1 MANSPWIS
9 VGALAEG
16 FRPDSNSLN
25 ETRDLDGSSI
35 GLRFTD
41 GETAEYR
48 FTRDN
53 DTGYIEVPGTGRY
66 PVRATSLR
74 SGIYF
79 IDFLPSDRPRSSVT
93 LVLDLDTGSAL
104 EITATLP
111 TESDVAKSL
120 FARVRNGEPLT
131 PVDIRFRSAIL
142 QPAPAGTAAP
152 TPGFPA
158 TDELIGHRIRYR
170 YSPTELYEHIYLNP
184 DFYTWHCLSGVEA
197 GLGDTDRCHYFKLRD
212 RLYLFI
218 WLEKIVPTL
227 GIVTVDLDSRHTD
240 GKILGYAD
248 NGFGTLINFPIGAL
262 AMPATFTPAPETV

>member
-25 ETRDLDGSSI
+25 ETRDLDGRSI
-35 GLRFTD
+35 GLRFVD
-41 GETAEYR
+41 GETVEYR
-48 FTRDN
+48 FIRDKN
-53 DTGYIEVPGTGRY
+53 NGSIELPGTGRY
-66 PVRATSLR
+66 SARITSLR
-74 SGIYF
+74 SGICF
-79 IDFLPSDRPRSSVT
+79 IDFLPSDRPRSSMT
-93 LVLDLDTGSAL
+93 LLLDLETGSAL
-104 EITATLP
+104 EITTTLP
-111 TESDVAKSL
+111 TEPDVARSL
-120 FARVRNGEPLT
+120 FARVRNGESLT
-131 PVDIRFRSAIL
+131 PVDIRFRPAIL
-142 QPAPAGTAAP
+142 HPAPTGTAAP
-152 TPGFPA
+152 TPGFPI

-184 DFYTWHCLSGVEA
+184 NFYTWHCLSGVEA

-227 GIVTVDLDSRHTD
+227 GIVTVDLDSLRTD

-248 NGFGTLINFPIGAL
+248 NGFETLVNFPIGAL